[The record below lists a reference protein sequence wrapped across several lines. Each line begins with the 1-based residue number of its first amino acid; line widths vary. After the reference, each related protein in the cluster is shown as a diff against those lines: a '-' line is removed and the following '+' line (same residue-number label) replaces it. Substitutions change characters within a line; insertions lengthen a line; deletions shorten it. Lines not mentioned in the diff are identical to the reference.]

1 MKPATMKSGSPD
13 CRIPRSENE
22 QMPSRIPGTDDQAT
36 TQTTP
41 DFQAEIA
48 LNAILNLLERSKD
61 NNRLSLGQS
70 VTLPED
76 HFVLDHSV
84 TVDPNAQLV
93 SEIQVIATDFRE

>member
-1 MKPATMKSGSPD
+1 
-13 CRIPRSENE
+13 
-22 QMPSRIPGTDDQAT
+22 MPSRIPGTDDQAT